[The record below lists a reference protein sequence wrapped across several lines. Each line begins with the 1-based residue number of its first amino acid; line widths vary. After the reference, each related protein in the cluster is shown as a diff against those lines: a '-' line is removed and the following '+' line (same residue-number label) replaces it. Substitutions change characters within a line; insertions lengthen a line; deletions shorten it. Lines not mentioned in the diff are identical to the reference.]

1 MCYQIDC
8 LVQMSTD
15 EIDGGRRFF
24 ICPRAWVF
32 LINVH
37 IRNMFLVFTNTYAR
51 FWLQSSMAEDNCG
64 FTRWVD
70 PPIYPHQQHIYY
82 LQGRVF
88 EQEREVRSMTRDE
101 EEDDNDNGAGSQEA
115 VCTDPYCNY
124 PCHKKNGP
132 PPPPPPPPTM

>member
-1 MCYQIDC
+1 
-8 LVQMSTD
+8 
-15 EIDGGRRFF
+15 
-24 ICPRAWVF
+24 
-32 LINVH
+32 
-37 IRNMFLVFTNTYAR
+37 
-51 FWLQSSMAEDNCG
+51 MAEDNYS

-70 PPIYPHQQHIYY
+70 PPIYPHQQYIYY

-115 VCTDPYCNY
+115 VCTDPYCNC

-132 PPPPPPPPTM
+132 PPPPPPTMGGYCGAGATQFPMWEHY